1 MKVLQIANGFL
12 DSKLYRNLFENLELL
27 GAENYVYVPININKI
42 FKDTQRENI
51 IISKCFSN
59 IDRFLFFTKQKKM
72 FRDVTQKLEINK
84 FDVIHSHTL
93 FSGGYL
99 AYQLNKKYN
108 IPYIVSIRNTDL
120 NTFFKYMIHLR
131 STGINILRNAAS
143 VVFLSPVYRE
153 RLINHYVPENL
164 KEEIL
169 KKSVVIPNGI
179 DDYWLENKYYRKTSP
194 EGKKL
199 KLMFI
204 GSITPNKGINVS
216 VKACELLI
224 EEGYDI
230 EFTMIGKVECK
241 AYKKMIESSNFIRH
255 IDYSPKEVIIE
266 HMRKADIFIMPSKHE
281 TFGLVYAEAMS
292 QGLPVI
298 YTEGEG
304 FDGQFPEGEVGF
316 HVSTNDPKEIVGAI
330 YKIMNDYVNISD
342 RCVKKVECLN
352 WEIIAQNL
360 LNLYFEI
367 KI

>member
-12 DSKLYRNLFENLELL
+12 DSKLYRNLFENIELL

-120 NTFFKYMIHLR
+120 NIFFKYMIHLR
-131 STGINILRNAAS
+131 STGVNILLNAAR

-153 RLINHYVPENL
+153 RLINNYVPENL

-169 KKSVVIPNGI
+169 NKSVVIPNGI
-179 DDYWLENKYYRKTSP
+179 DDFWLNNKYYRETSP
-194 EGKKL
+194 EGKKI
-199 KLMFI
+199 KLIFV
-204 GSITPNKGINVS
+204 GSITQNKGIDVS
-216 VKACELLI
+216 VKVCELLI

-230 EFTMIGKVECK
+230 ELTMIGKVERK
-241 AYKKMIESSNFIRH
+241 AYKKMIESNKFIRH

-266 HMRKADIFIMPSKHE
+266 HMRKADIFLMPSKHE

-304 FDGQFPEGEVGF
+304 FDGQFPEGEVGY
-316 HVSTNDPKEIVGAI
+316 HVRSNDPNDAVL
-330 YKIMNDYVNISD
+330 KIKCILNNYEMIS
-342 RCVKKVECLN
+342 KKCTEKIDLYD
-352 WEIIAQNL
+352 WSRIAQNYQIIYGQ
-360 LNLYFEI
+360 N
-367 KI
+367 

>member
-1 MKVLQIANGFL
+1 
-12 DSKLYRNLFENLELL
+12 
-27 GAENYVYVPININKI
+27 
-42 FKDTQRENI
+42 
-51 IISKCFSN
+51 
-59 IDRFLFFTKQKKM
+59 M

-131 STGINILRNAAS
+131 STGVNILLNAAR

-153 RLINHYVPENL
+153 RLINNYVPENL

-169 KKSVVIPNGI
+169 NKSVVIPNGI
-179 DDYWLENKYYRKTSP
+179 DDFWLNNKYYRETSP
-194 EGKKL
+194 EGKKI
-199 KLMFI
+199 KLIFV
-204 GSITPNKGINVS
+204 GSITQNKGIDVS

-230 EFTMIGKVECK
+230 ELTMIGKVERK
-241 AYKKMIESSNFIRH
+241 AYKKMIKSSKFIRQ

-304 FDGQFPEGEVGF
+304 FDGQFPEGEVGY
-316 HVSTNDPKEIVGAI
+316 HVRSNDPNDAVL
-330 YKIMNDYVNISD
+330 KIKCILNNYEMIS
-342 RCVKKVECLN
+342 KKCTEKIDLYD
-352 WEIIAQNL
+352 WSRIAQNYQIIYGQ
-360 LNLYFEI
+360 N
-367 KI
+367 

>member
-59 IDRFLFFTKQKKM
+59 IDRLLFFRKQKKM

-84 FDVIHSHTL
+84 FDVIHAHTL

-99 AYQLNKKYN
+99 AYILNKKYH
-108 IPYIVSIRNTDL
+108 IPYIVTIRNTDI

-131 STGINILRNAAS
+131 STGIEILRNAAS

-179 DDYWLENKYYRKTSP
+179 DDFWLKNKYYRKISP
-194 EGKKL
+194 EGKKI
-199 KLMFI
+199 KLIFV
-204 GSITPNKGINVS
+204 GSITPNKGIDVS
-216 VKACELLI
+216 VNACELLI

-230 EFTMIGKVECK
+230 ELTMIGKVERK
-241 AYKKMIESSNFIRH
+241 PYIKMIGSSKFIRY

-266 HMRKADIFIMPSKHE
+266 YMRQADIFIMPSKHE
-281 TFGLVYAEAMS
+281 SFGLVYAEAMS

-298 YTEGEG
+298 YTKGEG

-316 HVSTNDPKEIVGAI
+316 HVDPNDSKEIVEAI
-330 YKIMNDYVNISD
+330 YKIMNDYVNISA
-342 RCVKKVECLN
+342 RCVKNIGLFN
-352 WEIIAQNL
+352 WDTIVRNTFD
-360 LNLYFEI
+360 LYGKI
-367 KI
+367 KD

>member
-1 MKVLQIANGFL
+1 MRILQIANDYLNTNLYNELFDAL
-12 DSKLYRNLFENLELL
+12 SKVKTENHVYIPVNVEL
-27 GAENYVYVPININKI
+27 VKKI
-42 FKDTQRENI
+42 KIYNNT
-51 IISKCFSN
+51 IISPCFTK

-72 FRDVTQKLEINK
+72 FRDVTQKLAINE
-84 FDVIHSHTL
+84 FDVIHAHTL

-108 IPYIVSIRNTDL
+108 IPYIVAVRNTDI
-120 NTFFKYMIHLR
+120 NVFFKYMIHLR
-131 STGINILRNAAS
+131 STGINILRNASS
-143 VVFLSPVYRE
+143 VVFLSPAYRE
-153 RLINHYVPENL
+153 RLINHYVPRKL
-164 KEEIL
+164 REEIF
-169 KKSVVIPNGI
+169 KKSIVIPNGI
-179 DDYWLENKYYRKTSP
+179 DDYWLENKYYREISP

-199 KLMFI
+199 KLIFV
-204 GSITPNKGINVS
+204 GSITPNKGIEVS

-316 HVSTNDPKEIVGAI
+316 HVSTNDPKEIVEAI

-342 RCVKKVECLN
+342 RCVKKVERFN
-352 WEIIAQNL
+352 WDMIAQNL
-360 LNLYFEI
+360 LNLYSET

>member
-1 MKVLQIANGFL
+1 MKVLQIANDYLNTGL
-12 DSKLYRNLFENLELL
+12 YNKLFKSIAQFNIINT
-27 GAENYVYVPININKI
+27 VYVPLSYNFQFYDINN
-42 FKDTQRENI
+42 DI
-51 IISKCFSN
+51 IMSRCFSN
-59 IDRFLFFTKQKKM
+59 TDRLLFFTKQTKM
-72 FRDVTQKLEINK
+72 FRDVTQKLKMNE
-84 FDVIHSHTL
+84 FDLIHAHTL

-99 AYQLNKKYN
+99 AYKLNKKYD
-108 IPYIVSIRNTDL
+108 IPYMVTIRNTDI
-120 NTFFKYMIHLR
+120 NKFFKYMIHLR
-131 STGINILRNAAS
+131 PTGVNILLNAAR

-153 RLINHYVPENL
+153 RLINNYVPENF

-179 DDYWLENKYYRKTSP
+179 DDFWLKNKYYRETLP

-199 KLMFI
+199 KLI
-204 GSITPNKGINVS
+204 LVGSITPNKGINVS

-230 EFTMIGKVECK
+230 ELTMIGKVERK
-241 AYKKMIESSNFIRH
+241 AYKKMIESSKFIRH

-281 TFGLVYAEAMS
+281 TFGLVYAEALS

-316 HVSTNDPKEIVGAI
+316 HVSKNDPKEIVEAI
-330 YKIMNDYVNISD
+330 YKIMNDYLNISA
-342 RCVKKVECLN
+342 RCVKKVERFN
-352 WEIIAQNL
+352 WDMIAQNI
-360 LNLYFEI
+360 LNLYSET
-367 KI
+367 KT